1 MFRSKKEANIGRSLR
16 VTLLE
21 GSLQTRMLACLVTL
35 RWKAEEV
42 GHAAGP
48 GLRSRAALGNPRHW
62 DCTSVHVLS
71 FHSFSR
77 ADTLKIRLEHR
88 ELASHYSAYSRLPP
102 GCQPSAAAEALAR
115 VAPEENMGPPDEAF
129 HLVFS
134 YDPSILSA
142 KTGAPFHYL
151 EGQSVSFVN
160 LADTRKGSHNAE
172 GPVAK
177 PRLYSVAS
185 SLLSPDEGLRHSFS
199 LCVRRHRFWGPD
211 GQHDPSKDGL
221 CSSLLCTAPIG
232 TQFEIAGP
240 VGAALI
246 LPEDRKTPIVFAC
259 TGTGVAPLR
268 SFLRRIL
275 AEPREGRVVAY
286 IGAAR
291 ASTTPYAHEWRE
303 LSRRLPTETLQLRF
317 AYSREMKAPGGGKLY
332 VQHLI
337 DEDGGAIIDLLQQ
350 GAVMYTCGRR
360 DMLPP
365 IKSALQA
372 AAERCNMAFEPF
384 LKQLVATKR
393 WRTEVY

>member
-1 MFRSKKEANIGRSLR
+1 MAPKCTSFRFAPGPAVGPQAPKGAARAPSTGPHEFLHRPYG
-16 VTLLE
+16 
-21 GSLQTRMLACLVTL
+21 
-35 RWKAEEV
+35 WKAEEV

-48 GLRSRAALGNPRHW
+48 GLRSRAGSSSMPVPINL
-62 DCTSVHVLS
+62 
-71 FHSFSR
+71 FSR

-177 PRLYSVAS
+177 PRLYS
-185 SLLSPDEGLRHSFS
+185 
-199 LCVRRHRFWGPD
+199 CVRRHRFWGPD